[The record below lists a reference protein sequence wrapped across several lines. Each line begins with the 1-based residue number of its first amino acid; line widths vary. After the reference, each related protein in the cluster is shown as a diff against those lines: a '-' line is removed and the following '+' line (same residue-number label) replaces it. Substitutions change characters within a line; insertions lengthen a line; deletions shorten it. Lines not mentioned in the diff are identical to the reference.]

1 MKIPKRK
8 EKNGRKIL
16 QESSED
22 KNHNGGKKIPLNLI
36 YQQRMRDLQIGLSRT
51 IDILKKDGCRPML
64 ELYPKDKNGKEY
76 ADFAIHR
83 LLDNKHKKTVCAIK
97 LTPRS
102 LNVERTFFLEGN
114 KKWKKDVF
122 SFNEFLNSLKEE
134 DENKNRLKGELKI
147 LLR

>member
-1 MKIPKRK
+1 VNIPKRK

-22 KNHNGGKKIPLNLI
+22 KNHNGGKKVSLNLI
-36 YQQRMRDLQIGLSRT
+36 YQQRMRDLQIGLSR
-51 IDILKKDGCRPML
+51 IVEILKKDGCRPML

-83 LLDNKHKKTVCAIK
+83 LLDNKHKKTVCSIK
-97 LTPRS
+97 LISRS
-102 LNVERTFFLEGN
+102 LTVERVFFLEGYR
-114 KKWKKDVF
+114 KKDF
-122 SFNEFLNSLKEE
+122 FPFDEFLNSLKEE